1 MWRDGCNVLLRGTD
15 RRPVSWNG
23 MGTTPLAS
31 VGDVTTA
38 TTEPFLD
45 IAQHPTIGPTFVK
58 MSTGSASTWRN
69 NTLFYC
75 GSGAIYFG
83 SSTSFDT
90 ASSTLKV
97 RLASGSTLTVGMQAP
112 TDAPVLAA
120 SGMTSLKLTGT
131 RSCVFWEVSSITG
144 WRSNRS
150 PVSNIVTFLNKKA
163 IVTFPLLINT
173 GAGADAFEIAFTPAG
188 LGTGNAFFE
197 LPGTIMNASLP
208 ANRQVVFDF
217 NDNDLDLTRP
227 APVTKD
233 PPPTGGGSHVV
244 GFDATVV
251 LCGTYAGSASAGGAG
266 ISPADLDSNG
276 GSYDPLKTNFA
287 SPFEAFSAMW
297 PRPSSGFAM
306 FTTAHSLQALY
317 VVGGPFIVAVR
328 SYWGNEGIPGGR
340 KSGCFANQNFL
351 CYTSNGPAML
361 NGDSP
366 DPDYT
371 FALPVQDLM
380 ARNFNAKTVTVG
392 WEPKD
397 KLGVYCGFLS
407 EGIAS
412 GNWVAIPYRF
422 LDGTWSPPCILPGQP
437 KGAITLNGQL
447 YLMIGGALLPWNMG
461 SSNGGWYLRG
471 TATFRSAGRRFRPRR
486 MTLSGTAST
495 IKARI
500 YTNLDFTG
508 TPAEVSSGN
517 GNVYGPWK
525 KMLPSKKAQFGI
537 ELYGPGIAQS
547 ANSLQ
552 IEGWLD
558 PNPTR

>member
-1 MWRDGCNVLLRGTD
+1 MGASL
-15 RRPVSWNG
+15 VSI
-23 MGTTPLAS
+23 
-31 VGDVTTA
+31 GDVTTD
-38 TTEPFLD
+38 TTQPFLD
-45 IAQHPTIGPTFVK
+45 IAQHPTIGPTYVK
-58 MSTGSASTWRN
+58 MATGSASTWRN

-75 GSGAIYFG
+75 GTGQIFFG

-97 RLASGSTLTVGMQAP
+97 RLASGTVLTVGMAAP
-112 TDAPVLAA
+112 TVAPILYA
-120 SGMTSLKLTGT
+120 SNQTSLKLTGT
-131 RSCVFWEVSSITG
+131 RSVVIWEVSSITG

-163 IVTFPLLINT
+163 IVQFPALTNT
-173 GAGADAFEIAFTPAG
+173 GAGADAWEVAFTPAG

-197 LPGTIMNASLP
+197 YPGTIMESSLGSNVDSGGTSRP
-208 ANRQVVFDF
+208 RSILFDF
-217 NDNDLDLTRP
+217 NDNELDLTRP

-244 GFDATVV
+244 AFDATVV
-251 LCGTYAGSASAGGAG
+251 LCGTYKGSGAGVVNGAG

-287 SPFEAFSAMW
+287 SPFEAISAMW

-366 DPDYT
+366 DPDYS

-380 ARNFNAKTVTVG
+380 ARNFSPKTVTVG

-397 KLGVYCGFLS
+397 KLGVYCGLLS

-422 LDGTWSPPCILPGQP
+422 LDGSWSPPCILPAQP

-447 YLMIGGALLPWNMG
+447 YLMIQGSLLPWNMG
-461 SSNGGWYLRG
+461 SATGGSGWYLRG
-471 TATFRSAGRRFRPRR
+471 TATFQSHGLRFRPRR
-486 MTLSGTAST
+486 MTLSGTATT
-495 IKARI
+495 IKARL
-500 YTNLDFTG
+500 YTNLQFTG
-508 TPAEVSSGN
+508 TPAEVASGAN
-517 GNVYGPWK
+517 NAFGPWK
-525 KMLPSKKAQFGI
+525 KMLPSKKAEFGI
-537 ELYGPGIAQS
+537 ELYGPSIGQS
-547 ANSLQ
+547 ANALQ
-552 IEGWLD
+552 ITGVLD
-558 PNPTR
+558 PNQTR